1 MSTTLYV
8 DYFLKEPINFNDLNN
23 IFSKLINNFRYVHTT
38 SWKSWKNS
46 KISPNETSKIVWNEG
61 GSVLFSDFS
70 ISFSTKHSNTQLT
83 LSFELLS
90 SLISGED
97 KEKLE
102 RIIESIILIANEFP
116 LKSIISYFDSLGI
129 EKSHHWVWYFPKKN
143 IQLFDDW
150 TKGKIIQLMDGVL
163 VFVAKSHVASIQ
175 DHKEFIDYLKK
186 NHIDVSRIVK

>member
-1 MSTTLYV
+1 
-8 DYFLKEPINFNDLNN
+8 
-23 IFSKLINNFRYVHTT
+23 
-38 SWKSWKNS
+38 
-46 KISPNETSKIVWNEG
+46 
-61 GSVLFSDFS
+61 LFSDFA